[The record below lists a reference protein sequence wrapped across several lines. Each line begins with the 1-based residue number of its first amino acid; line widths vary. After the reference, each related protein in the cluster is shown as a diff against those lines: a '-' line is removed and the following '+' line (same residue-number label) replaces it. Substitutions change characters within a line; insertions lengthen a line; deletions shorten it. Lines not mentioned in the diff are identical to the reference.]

1 MIKIFILD
9 RSVNMCLYLTGR
21 SIIVREQDMTEL
33 DGKVALVTGGATGI
47 GLAAATLFAA
57 EGAKVFI
64 TGRRQAELEQAA
76 TAIGATAIRG
86 DIADLADLDAI
97 AARIGETA
105 GRLDVLFANAGG
117 GDALASITE
126 LRPDSF
132 DFTFG
137 VNVRGTVFTVQKML
151 PLMPDGSSIVVTGST
166 SASRGNAGFGAYSAS
181 KAAVRQFARVWAAEL
196 ASRGIRVNVLV
207 PGPTD
212 TPGLRS
218 IAGDP
223 AHVPALLEQ
232 MAASTPLRRVANPA
246 EIAQA
251 ALFLASG
258 RSSFMTGSELFADGG
273 EVQVFPAV

>member
-1 MIKIFILD
+1 
-9 RSVNMCLYLTGR
+9 
-21 SIIVREQDMTEL
+21 MTEL